1 MSDHPA
7 TPPQGPAAPPEGAA
21 TPPEG
26 LYALRLA
33 RDVIVGRGPEATSYL
48 QGQLSQDVGSLADGA
63 SAWSWL
69 LAPNGKVDAL
79 LRVTRLSAEEWLLDT
94 DAGWGPAVAA
104 RLDRFKLR
112 TRVEFALTD
121 MAVIGLRGPGWEQLS
136 ESVTALAR
144 VSPPWPAMTGVDL
157 LGGDSAPPGVAEI
170 DPIGYEPVRIEAGLP
185 RMGAEL
191 DERTI
196 PGETGLV
203 GFTVSFTKGC
213 YTGQELV
220 ARIDSRGGNVAR
232 RLRRLRLAPGPGPT
246 APSAAAAS
254 GSADPVGAGS
264 ELVTAD
270 GRPAGVI
277 TSVAAPAA
285 GEPVALGYVRRG
297 IDGSETLLVAGSG
310 IEVTQRELPF

>member
-7 TPPQGPAAPPEGAA
+7 TPPEA
-21 TPPEG
+21 
-26 LYALRLA
+26 LHALRLA

-48 QGQLSQDVGSLADGA
+48 QGQLSQDVGSFADGA

-94 DAGWGPAVAA
+94 DAGWGPGVTA

-112 TRVEFALTD
+112 TRVEFTLTD
-121 MAVIGLRGPGWEQLS
+121 MAVIGLRGPGWEEPS

-144 VSPPWPAMTGVDL
+144 VSPPWPGMTGVDL
-157 LGGDSAPPGVAEI
+157 LGGEAAPSGVAEI
-170 DPIGYEPVRIEAGLP
+170 DPAGYEAVRIEAGLP
-185 RMGAEL
+185 RMGSEL

-196 PGETGLV
+196 PGETGMV

-220 ARIDSRGGNVAR
+220 ARIDSRGANVAR
-232 RLRRLRLAPGPGPT
+232 RLRRLRLAAGSGP
-246 APSAAAAS
+246 APPAAAAS
-254 GSADPVGAGS
+254 GSADSVGAGS
-264 ELVTAD
+264 ELVTVD

-277 TSVAAPAA
+277 TSVAALAA
-285 GEPVALGYVRRG
+285 GESVALGYVRRG